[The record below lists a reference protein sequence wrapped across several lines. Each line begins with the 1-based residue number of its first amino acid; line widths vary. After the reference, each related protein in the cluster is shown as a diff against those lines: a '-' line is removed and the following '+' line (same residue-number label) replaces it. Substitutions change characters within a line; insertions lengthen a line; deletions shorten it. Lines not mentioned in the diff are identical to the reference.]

1 MHDAACPQLQEIHL
15 VTSTQSNAV
24 ILRNAMPAD
33 IDGLCALETANFTSD
48 GITRA
53 SFLRFLRRSSARLLV
68 ADAGDGEHPNVVG
81 YGLLLLR
88 ENSITARIYSLAIS
102 KDWRGIGLGTQLL
115 AGMENLAIEAGCLRI
130 RLEVRIENDTARG
143 LYERHGY
150 QKVSDLPGYYEDG
163 ADGIRLQHDLYD
175 VIAEKSPA
183 VSTGAPL
190 ILVDRLSDIPF
201 AVSGARVMRVRDYL
215 ALDHGVRNRRVIN
228 LCRSYEYLSR
238 GYYCSLLAA
247 ARAERVIPEADVLL
261 DLNWKRLQKAA
272 RNDLGPQITEALTKP
287 GDHPTYVDVYFG
299 RSTDKRFRHIAQRAF
314 DQFRCPILRLHLNN
328 KDGKASLREI
338 EAPSLSQLNSGHMTA
353 FEAAL
358 RAYLRGRVRKQGNV
372 TQPTAL
378 VAILH
383 DPDEIM
389 PPSDKDALAL
399 FIQATADLGARAE
412 LITAKDFHH
421 LSEFD
426 ALLIRE
432 TTALDHHTYRFAK
445 RAVKEGIP
453 VIDDPDSMLR
463 CTNKVYLAELLR
475 THRIPAPKSAIFD
488 KRRIGEIGQ
497 QFSFPSVL
505 KVPDGCF
512 SRGVRKV
519 KSPEH
524 LAEVASDMFKNSEL
538 LVIQEYVETTF
549 DWRIGVLGG
558 EAIFASRYFMAPGH
572 WQIVKHE
579 DDGKSYEEGGFE
591 TVAIEDAPQDIV
603 TTALAAARLMGDGL
617 YGVDMKETP
626 NGPMVIEVNDNPNID
641 GGVEDAVLGM
651 ELYRRIIAHLL
662 GKIARP

>member
-1 MHDAACPQLQEIHL
+1 MTSSQLD
-15 VTSTQSNAV
+15 TV
-24 ILRNAMPAD
+24 IIRNATRHD
-33 IDGLCALETANFTSD
+33 IDRLCTLETDNFQSD
-48 GITRA
+48 LISRQ
-53 SFLRFLRRSSARLLV
+53 SFARFLRQASARLLV
-68 ADAGDGEHPNVVG
+68 ADAGDTDNPDIVG

-88 ENSITARIYSLAIS
+88 ANSTTARIYSLAIA
-102 KDWRGIGLGTQLL
+102 KTRRGKGLGTQLL
-115 AGMENLAIEAGCLRI
+115 AGLETLAIDARCERV
-130 RLEVRIENDTARG
+130 RLEVRTDNEAARK
-143 LYERHGY
+143 LYLGHGY
-150 QKVSDLPGYYEDG
+150 VQIADLPAYYDDG
-163 ADGIRLQHDLYD
+163 ADGIRLEHILYD
-175 VIAEKSPA
+175 GQSDITPA
-183 VSTGAPL
+183 LSTGAPL
-190 ILVDRLSDIPF
+190 ILVDRLSDLPF

-215 ALDHGVRNRRVIN
+215 ALAHSVRNRRVIN
-228 LCRSYEYLSR
+228 LCHSYEYLSR

-247 ARAERVIPEADVLL
+247 ARSERVIPEADVLL
-261 DLNWKRLQKAA
+261 DLNWKRLQKTA
-272 RNDLGPQITEALTKP
+272 RTELGPQIREALHLADAAP
-287 GDHPTYVDVYFG
+287 APVPEHVDVYFG
-299 RSTDKRFRHIAQRAF
+299 RTKDKRLRKIAQRAF
-314 DQFRCPILRLHLNN
+314 DQFRCPILRLHLDAENRRI
-328 KDGKASLREI
+328 LREI
-338 EAPSLSQLNSGHMTA
+338 EAPSITNLAPENLPE
-353 FEAAL
+353 FETAL
-358 RAYLRGRVRKQGNV
+358 RAYLRSRIRKQGNA
-372 TQPTAL
+372 TPPTAL

-383 DPDEIM
+383 DPAEVL
-389 PPSDKDALAL
+389 PPSDKEALAN
-399 FIQATADLGARAE
+399 FVQAASDLGAKAE

-497 QFSFPSVL
+497 KFSFPSVL

-519 KSPEH
+519 KSVDH
-524 LAEVASDMFKNSEL
+524 LTEVANEMFKNSEL

-579 DDGKSYEEGGFE
+579 DDGKSFEEGGFE
-591 TVAIEDAPQDIV
+591 TLPIEDAPEDIV
-603 TTALAAARLMGDGL
+603 ATALAAARLMGDGL
-617 YGVDMKETP
+617 YGVDVKETP
-626 NGPMVIEVNDNPNID
+626 YGPMVIEVNDNPNID
-641 GGVEDAVLGM
+641 AGVEDVVLGM

-662 GKIARP
+662 GKIARPGS

>member
-1 MHDAACPQLQEIHL
+1 M
-15 VTSTQSNAV
+15 TSTQIQTNTNTV
-24 ILRNAMPAD
+24 IIRAAMRAD
-33 IDGLCALETANFTSD
+33 LDGLCALETGNFESD
-48 GITRA
+48 LISRA
-53 SFLRFLRRSSARLLV
+53 SFVRFLRQASARVLV
-68 ADAGDGEHPNVVG
+68 ADAGDADHPDIVG

-88 ENSITARIYSLAIS
+88 ANSVTARIYSLAIA
-102 KDWRGIGLGTQLL
+102 KDWRGKGLGTQLL
-115 AGMENLAIEAGCLRI
+115 AGLENLAMDAGCMRM
-130 RLEVRIENDTARG
+130 RLEVRVTNETARN

-150 QKVSDLPGYYEDG
+150 VRIADLPGYYEDG
-163 ADGIRLQHDLYD
+163 SDGIRLEHALYD
-175 VIAEKSPA
+175 GEGAISPA
-183 VSTGAPL
+183 VATGAPL
-190 ILVDRLSDIPF
+190 ILVDRLSDLRF

-228 LCRSYEYLSR
+228 LCQSYEYLSR

-261 DLNWKRLQKAA
+261 DLNWKRLQKTA
-272 RNDLGPQITEALTKP
+272 RAELSPQIIEALEKSGQTP
-287 GDHPTYVDVYFG
+287 DQAPDHIDVYFG
-299 RSTDKRFRHIAQRAF
+299 RTANKKFRQIGERAF
-314 DQFRCPILRLHLNN
+314 DQFRCPILRLHLN
-328 KDGKASLREI
+328 KQDRRILREI
-338 EAPSLSQLNSGHMTA
+338 EAPSISQLDDDKLVE

-372 TQPTAL
+372 TPPTAL

-383 DPDEIM
+383 DPDEVL
-389 PPSDKDALAL
+389 PPSDKEALAN
-399 FIQATADLGARAE
+399 FVQAASDLGAKAE

-488 KRRIGEIGQ
+488 KRRIPDIAK

-524 LAEVASDMFKNSEL
+524 LNEVATEMFKNSEL

-591 TVAIEDAPQDIV
+591 TLAVEDAPADIV
-603 TTALAAARLMGDGL
+603 ATALASARLMGDGL
-617 YGVDMKETP
+617 YGVDVKETP
-626 NGPMVIEVNDNPNID
+626 YGPMVIEVNDNPNID
-641 GGVEDAVLGM
+641 AGVEDVVLGM
-651 ELYRRIIAHLL
+651 DLYRRIIAHLL

>member
-1 MHDAACPQLQEIHL
+1 MTPN
-15 VTSTQSNAV
+15 VTSTPSLPV
-24 ILRNAMPAD
+24 IIRNATRSD
-33 IDGLCALETANFTSD
+33 LDGLCALESGSFTSD
-48 GITRA
+48 AISRSGF
-53 SFLRFLRRSSARLLV
+53 SRFLRQASARLLV
-68 ADAGDGEHPNVVG
+68 ADAGESGKPDIVG

-88 ENSITARIYSLAIS
+88 ANTTTARIYSLAIS
-102 KDWRGIGLGTQLL
+102 DNWRGKGLGTQLL
-115 AGMENLAIEAGCLRI
+115 AGLENLAMDAGCVRI
-130 RLEVRIENDTARG
+130 RLEVRVENSNARN
-143 LYERHGY
+143 LYDRHGY
-150 QKVSDLPGYYEDG
+150 QQIADLPGYYEDD

-175 VIAEKSPA
+175 IPTERSPA
-183 VSTGAPL
+183 VATGAPL
-190 ILVDRLSDIPF
+190 ILVDRLKDLPF
-201 AVSGARVMRVRDYL
+201 QVPGARIMRVREYL

-228 LCRSYEYLSR
+228 LCQSYEYLSR

-247 ARAERVIPEADVLL
+247 ARSERVIPEADVLL
-261 DLNWKRLQKAA
+261 DLNWKRLQKTA
-272 RNDLGPQITEALTKP
+272 RAEMSPQIVEALAKP
-287 GDHPTYVDVYFG
+287 GNHPTKIDVFFG
-299 RSTDKRFRHIAQRAF
+299 RTVDKRFRDIAQRAF
-314 DQFRCPILRLHLNN
+314 DQFRCPILRLHLNPSD
-328 KDGKASLREI
+328 KKILREI
-338 EAPSLSQLNSGHMTA
+338 EAPALSQLGAEDLPA
-353 FEAAL
+353 FESAI
-358 RAYLRGRVRKQGNV
+358 RAYLRGRVRKPAAGGN
-372 TQPTAL
+372 PPSAL

-383 DPDEIM
+383 DPDAVL
-389 PPSDKDALAL
+389 PPSDSDALAL
-399 FIQATADLGARAE
+399 FIQAASDLGAKAE

-445 RAVKEGIP
+445 RARKEGIP
-453 VIDDPDSMLR
+453 VIDDPDSILR

-475 THRIPAPKSAIFD
+475 THRIPAPRSMIFD
-488 KRRIGEIGQ
+488 KRRIAEIGQ

-524 LAEVASDMFKNSEL
+524 LAEVATEMFKNSEL

-558 EAIFASRYFMAPGH
+558 EPLFASRYFMAPGH

-579 DDGKSYEEGGFE
+579 DDGKSFEEGGFE
-591 TVAIEDAPQDIV
+591 TVAVEDAPADIV
-603 TTALAAARLMGDGL
+603 STALAAARLMGDGL

-626 NGPMVIEVNDNPNID
+626 HGPMVIEVNDNPNID
-641 GGVEDAVLGM
+641 GGVEDVVLGM
-651 ELYRRIIAHLL
+651 DLYRRIIAHLL

>member
-1 MHDAACPQLQEIHL
+1 MASN
-15 VTSTQSNAV
+15 STHTVIIRNAV
-24 ILRNAMPAD
+24 RAD
-33 IDGLCALETANFTSD
+33 IDALCALEEDNFQSD
-48 GITRA
+48 RISRH
-53 SFLRFLRRSSARLLV
+53 SFARFLRRASARLLV
-68 ADAGDGEHPNVVG
+68 ADAGDTDRPMIVG

-88 ENSITARIYSLAIS
+88 ANALTARIYSLAIAE
-102 KDWRGIGLGTQLL
+102 KARGKGLGTQLL
-115 AGMENLAIEAGCLRI
+115 AGLENLAMDSGCQRI
-130 RLEVRIENDTARG
+130 RLEVRVQNDRARN

-150 QKVSDLPGYYEDG
+150 RKIADLPGYYGDG
-163 ADGIRLQHDLYD
+163 GDGIRLEHDLY
-175 VIAEKSPA
+175 EGQQENSPA
-183 VSTGAPL
+183 VATGAPL
-190 ILVDRLSDIPF
+190 ILVDRLSDLRF

-228 LCRSYEYLSR
+228 LCQSYEYLSR

-261 DLNWKRLQKAA
+261 ELNWKRLQKSA
-272 RNDLGPQITEALTKP
+272 RAELSPQIIDALSRQGQTQGHVP
-287 GDHPTYVDVYFG
+287 AHIDVYFG
-299 RSTDKRFRHIAQRAF
+299 RSADKRFRRIAERAF
-314 DQFRCPILRLHLNN
+314 DQFRCPILRLHLDAGDR
-328 KDGKASLREI
+328 KILREI
-338 EAPSLSQLNSGHMTA
+338 EAPSITQLDENNLIE

-358 RAYLRGRVRKQGNV
+358 RAYLRGRVRKQGNI
-372 TQPTAL
+372 TPPTAL

-383 DPDEIM
+383 DPDAVL
-389 PPSDKDALAL
+389 PPSDAEALAK
-399 FIQATADLGARAE
+399 FVQATADLGARAE
-412 LITAKDFHH
+412 LITARDFHH

-475 THRIPAPKSAIFD
+475 THRIPTPRSAIFD

-497 QFSFPSVL
+497 QFSFPAVL

-524 LAEVASDMFKNSEL
+524 LAEIATEMFRNSEL

-591 TVAIEDAPQDIV
+591 TVAIEDAPEEIV
-603 TTALAAARLMGDGL
+603 ASALAAARLMGDGL
-617 YGVDMKETP
+617 YGVDVKETP

-641 GGVEDAVLGM
+641 AGVEDVVLGM

>member
-1 MHDAACPQLQEIHL
+1 M
-15 VTSTQSNAV
+15 TSTLTNTVVIRNAV
-24 ILRNAMPAD
+24 RAD
-33 IDGLCALETANFTSD
+33 LNGLCALETANFQSD
-48 GITRA
+48 VISRA
-53 SFLRFLRRSSARLLV
+53 SFSRFLRQASARLLV
-68 ADAGDGEHPNVVG
+68 ADAGDTDKPSIVG

-88 ENSITARIYSLAIS
+88 ANTVTARIYSLAITQ
-102 KDWRGIGLGTQLL
+102 DWRGKGLGTQLL
-115 AGMENLAIEAGCLRI
+115 AGLENLAMEAGCHRM
-130 RLEVRIENDTARG
+130 RLEVRTKNDTARN
-143 LYERHGY
+143 LYERHSY
-150 QKVSDLPGYYEDG
+150 QKIADLPGYYEDG
-163 ADGIRLQHDLYD
+163 EDGIRLEHALYD
-175 VIAEKSPA
+175 GQTDISPA
-183 VSTGAPL
+183 VATGAPL
-190 ILVDRLSDIPF
+190 ILVDRLSDQRF
-201 AVSGARVMRVRDYL
+201 SVSGARVMRVRDYL

-228 LCRSYEYLSR
+228 LCQSYEYLSR

-261 DLNWKRLQKAA
+261 DLNWKRLQKSS
-272 RNDLGPQITEALTKP
+272 RSELSPQILEALEKSGHTADQAP
-287 GDHPTYVDVYFG
+287 DHIDVYFG
-299 RSTDKRFRHIAQRAF
+299 RTTDKRFRKIAERAF
-314 DQFRCPILRLHLNN
+314 DQFRCPILRLHLNRQDR
-328 KDGKASLREI
+328 KILREI
-338 EAPSLSQLNSGHMTA
+338 EAPSLGQLDDSNLVD

-372 TQPTAL
+372 TPPTAL

-383 DPDEIM
+383 DPNDPL
-389 PPSDKDALAL
+389 PPSDAEALAN
-399 FIQATADLGARAE
+399 FVQAAADLGAKAE

-475 THRIPAPKSAIFD
+475 THRIPAPRSAIFD
-488 KRRIGEIGQ
+488 KRRISEIAK

-519 KSPEH
+519 KSPDH
-524 LAEVASDMFKNSEL
+524 LAEVAGEMFKNSEL

-579 DDGKSYEEGGFE
+579 DDGKSFEEGGFE
-591 TVAIEDAPQDIV
+591 TVAVEDAPQDIV
-603 TTALAAARLMGDGL
+603 ATALASARLMGDGL
-617 YGVDMKETP
+617 YGVDVKETP
-626 NGPMVIEVNDNPNID
+626 HGPMVIEVNDNPNID
-641 GGVEDAVLGM
+641 AGVEDVVLGM